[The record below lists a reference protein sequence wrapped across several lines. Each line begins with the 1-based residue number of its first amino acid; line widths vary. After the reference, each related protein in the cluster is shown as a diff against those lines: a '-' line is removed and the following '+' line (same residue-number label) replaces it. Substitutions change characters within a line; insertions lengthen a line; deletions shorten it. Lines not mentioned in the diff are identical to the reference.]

1 VRVALPR
8 ASDRTRRRIE
18 GFMASGGMVWT
29 LVCVIVLIAAI
40 LSPDFRTVAN
50 LSNVSRQAVVLSI
63 VALGQFL
70 AVLSGGVDLSVGMM
84 VRLTALATAITIDG
98 SDDRTFLGIA
108 VALLLG
114 LAAGVANGIVITWL
128 RVPPFVA
135 TLGTLAVLQGI
146 SLLVA
151 STPRGQTSES
161 LSSFWSW
168 TIGEVYGVVVVAG
181 LVWLVVGVAL
191 RRTVW
196 GRHVVAIGGD
206 PVVATASGVRTSWIR
221 LSVYALSGLLAAA
234 GGILT
239 AARAGVGDP
248 NAGFGLE
255 FESLAA
261 VVIGGASLAGGRGRL
276 LGALG
281 GVILLSVIGNVFNL
295 LDIDVWYQQLL
306 KGGIILFGAAAY
318 VTGRQPVRRRG
329 ETIASAQAGS

>member
-1 VRVALPR
+1 MGVAQRR
-8 ASDRTRRRIE
+8 AVADRRRVQA
-18 GFMASGGMVWT
+18 FMASGGVVWT
-29 LVCVIVLIAAI
+29 LVAALVLIAAI
-40 LSPDFRTVAN
+40 VSPDFRTVAN

-63 VALGQFL
+63 VALGQFVV
-70 AVLSGGVDLSVGMM
+70 VLTGGVDLSLGMV

-98 SDDRTFLGIA
+98 RDGRTLAGVA
-108 VALLLG
+108 VALLIG
-114 LAAGVANGIVITWL
+114 LAVGVANGFIVTWL
-128 RVPPFVA
+128 RVAAFVA

-146 SLLVA
+146 SLVVA
-151 STPRGQTSES
+151 STPRGQTSDS
-161 LSSFWSW
+161 LSSFWAW
-168 TIGEVYGVVVVAG
+168 TIGDVYGVVVVTA
-181 LVWLVVGVAL
+181 LVWLLVGIAL
-191 RRTVW
+191 NRTVW

-206 PVVATASGVRTSWIR
+206 AAVATASGVRTSWVR
-221 LSVYALSGLLAAA
+221 LSVYALAGVLAAA

-281 GVILLSVIGNVFNL
+281 GVILLSVIGNIFNL

-306 KGGIILFGAAAY
+306 KGGIILAAAY
-318 VTGRQPVRRRG
+318 VGGRQPARRRG
-329 ETIASAQAGS
+329 ETIASATVASR

>member
-1 VRVALPR
+1 MSVALPR
-8 ASDRTRRRIE
+8 ASDVTRRRIE

-40 LSPDFRTVAN
+40 VSPDFRTVAN

-70 AVLSGGVDLSVGMM
+70 AVLSGGVDLSVGMV

-98 SDDRTFLGIA
+98 SDDRTLLGIA

-151 STPRGQTSES
+151 STPRGRPPSRCRVS
-161 LSSFWSW
+161 GAGRSAS
-168 TIGEVYGVVVVAG
+168 VYGVVVVTG
-181 LVWLVVGVAL
+181 LVWLLVGVAL
-191 RRTVW
+191 RSTVW

-206 PVVATASGVRTSWIR
+206 PVVATASGVRTPWIR
-221 LSVYALSGLLAAA
+221 LSVYTVSGLLAAA